1 MAQNGWPHQCE
12 FDARPFSIQSFD
24 IWPETPEIHSFFFQ
38 PFAKFV
44 AKCGMIG
51 IEFVTRPSM
60 KNRAAVYAEEGKEY
74 LGETMLT

>member
-1 MAQNGWPHQCE
+1 MRIRRSSIFHSK
-12 FDARPFSIQSFD
+12 FRHLARNVRDPFF
-24 IWPETPEIHSFFFQ
+24 FFFQ

-51 IEFVTRPSM
+51 IEFVTSPSM

>member
-1 MAQNGWPHQCE
+1 MDGHTSANSTLVH
-12 FDARPFSIQSFD
+12 FPFKVSTSGQKRQRSIL
-24 IWPETPEIHSFFFQ
+24 FFFQ

-51 IEFVTRPSM
+51 IEFVTSPSM